1 MADLKPKYP
10 TNLHR
15 GGHFDNDAVSSDP
28 IVINR
33 DEYLNEIPVDRPD
46 HDENVPSV
54 TGGFDRYCASD
65 DGLDVL
71 GGCNV
76 IPYDANKVTPVA
88 ETVIIEAGRADRG
101 RES

>member
-54 TGGFDRYCASD
+54 TGSFGRYCAGD
-65 DGLDVL
+65 DGLNVM
-71 GGCNV
+71 GGC
-76 IPYDANKVTPVA
+76 VTFGPEDCA
-88 ETVIIEAGRADRG
+88 PKGETVIIEAGRAQRG
-101 RES
+101 RDS